1 MTEDWN
7 RENYEKSYKSM
18 WEEIFALRRHRDHLQ
33 SMVDAASSL
42 ALVLN
47 DDLETGAKTSIKVV
61 ENLRVLNEKLKE
73 R

>member
-1 MTEDWN
+1 MTEEWN

-18 WEEIFALRRHRDHLQ
+18 WEEIFALRRNRDHLQ
-33 SMVDAASSL
+33 SMVDAASTL

-47 DDLETGAKTSIKVV
+47 DDLETGAKTSIKTV
-61 ENLRVLNEKLKE
+61 EALRTLNEKLKE